1 MYRLGYIEDKLLNLV
16 GWRQDYNPA
25 KAINEDLTKSESG
38 LLFQDAHPLVTLN
51 NIRSIIPEDFIFH
64 YPEWNEFR
72 TYHRGQKVRYRDRV
86 YIALKESVNET
97 PDTHVSDFN
106 DDYSRQDFGAGDKPW
121 AGYDLLNEYLQDLT
135 RAGIRKMVQ
144 TFIQTKELAEET
156 KTLLDRV
163 SFFDGA
169 GRINNVIENTNSFVG
184 MELTPIRSMGVTAKI
199 ERIGLQVS
207 GATGTIRL
215 YLFHSSRVEPI
226 SFVDVEITKANGM
239 FVWVSPKDWYLP
251 YMSNSTNSGG
261 SWYVGY
267 DQNALPIGMESI
279 NVSKDWSR
287 EPCGTCNMGDVN
299 VWRELTKYL
308 QISPFRK
315 GVDKDWSG
323 RPELFDNGDIIYQNT
338 MNFGLNVEV
347 SVSCDLSEFIVE
359 QRSIFATALQQ
370 QVAAIALRTMALN
383 PETRVNRN
391 QVNASRMDLLY
402 ELDGNTS
409 GTRPNGLGHELK
421 KTYAALRLNT
431 QGIDRICLKCNNHGV
446 KYRVV

>member
-86 YIALKESVNET
+86 YIALRESVNEI

-207 GATGTIRL
+207 GATGVIRL

-239 FVWVSPKDWYLP
+239 FVW
-251 YMSNSTNSGG
+251 G
-261 SWYVGY
+261 
-267 DQNALPIGMESI
+267 
-279 NVSKDWSR
+279 
-287 EPCGTCNMGDVN
+287 CGLM
-299 VWRELTKYL
+299 
-308 QISPFRK
+308 
-315 GVDKDWSG
+315 
-323 RPELFDNGDIIYQNT
+323 
-338 MNFGLNVEV
+338 
-347 SVSCDLSEFIVE
+347 
-359 QRSIFATALQQ
+359 
-370 QVAAIALRTMALN
+370 
-383 PETRVNRN
+383 
-391 QVNASRMDLLY
+391 
-402 ELDGNTS
+402 
-409 GTRPNGLGHELK
+409 
-421 KTYAALRLNT
+421 
-431 QGIDRICLKCNNHGV
+431 
-446 KYRVV
+446 

>member
-1 MYRLGYIEDKLLNLV
+1 
-16 GWRQDYNPA
+16 
-25 KAINEDLTKSESG
+25 
-38 LLFQDAHPLVTLN
+38 
-51 NIRSIIPEDFIFH
+51 
-64 YPEWNEFR
+64 
-72 TYHRGQKVRYRDRV
+72 
-86 YIALKESVNET
+86 
-97 PDTHVSDFN
+97 
-106 DDYSRQDFGAGDKPW
+106 
-121 AGYDLLNEYLQDLT
+121 
-135 RAGIRKMVQ
+135 
-144 TFIQTKELAEET
+144 
-156 KTLLDRV
+156 
-163 SFFDGA
+163 
-169 GRINNVIENTNSFVG
+169 
-184 MELTPIRSMGVTAKI
+184 
-199 ERIGLQVS
+199 
-207 GATGTIRL
+207 
-215 YLFHSSRVEPI
+215 
-226 SFVDVEITKANGM
+226 M
-239 FVWVSPKDWYLP
+239 FVWVSPKDWFLP
-251 YMSNSTNSGG
+251 YMGHDTNSGG
-261 SWYVGY
+261 SWYIGY

-308 QISPFRK
+308 QISPFKK
-315 GVDKDWSG
+315 GVDSNWSN
-323 RPELFDNGDIIYQNT
+323 RPELFDNGDIIYQST
-338 MNFGLNVEV
+338 FNFGLNVEV

-370 QVAAIALRTMALN
+370 QVAAIVLRTMALN